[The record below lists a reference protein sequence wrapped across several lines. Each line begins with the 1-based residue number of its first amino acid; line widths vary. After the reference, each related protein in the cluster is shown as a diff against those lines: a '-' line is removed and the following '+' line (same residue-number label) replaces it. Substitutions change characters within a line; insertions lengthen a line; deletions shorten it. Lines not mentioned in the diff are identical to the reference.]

1 MFDLET
7 KCVQSGYMPKNGEPR
22 VLPIVQSTTYAYD
35 TPEEMSELFDLKKSG
50 FFYARLGSPTVD
62 ALEQKIAALD
72 GGVGSLCTASG
83 MAATTLT
90 ALNLCKAGDNIIST
104 STIYGGTYNLFSTT
118 LPKYGITTKFVSPE
132 ASAEEIESLV
142 DDKTKFLFTETI
154 ANPAMNVA
162 DFEKLTKVTK
172 KFGIPLIVDN
182 TLATPVICRPF
193 DFGADI
199 IVYSSTKYLDG
210 HATSLGGII
219 VDSGK
224 FKFLGN
230 PRFPDFNEP
239 DESYHGLVY
248 AKDCGEMAF
257 LVKARGQ
264 MMRDLGAQ
272 AAPMNAFL
280 TFLGMETLHLRMPR
294 HSENALAVAK
304 MLAASDAV
312 EWVKYGGLESDVNNP
327 LVKKYFSKGMASGM
341 VTFGIKGGREAAS
354 KFQKK
359 LKLFKIVTHIADAR
373 SCVLHPASTTHRQL
387 SDEELV
393 SCGISSNLIRLS
405 VGIENKKDILADL
418 KRALKASQK

>member
-7 KCVQSGYMPKNGEPR
+7 KCVQSGYTPKNGEPR

-172 KFGIPLIVDN
+172 KFGIPLVVDN

>member
-7 KCVQSGYMPKNGEPR
+7 KCVQSGYTPKNGEPR

-90 ALNLCKAGDNIIST
+90 ALNLCKEGDNIIST

-327 LVKKYFSKGMASGM
+327 LVKKYFAKGMASGM

>member
-7 KCVQSGYMPKNGEPR
+7 KCVQSGYTPKNGEPR

-90 ALNLCKAGDNIIST
+90 ALNLCKEGDNIIST

>member
-7 KCVQSGYMPKNGEPR
+7 KCVQSGYTPKNGEPR

-312 EWVKYGGLESDVNNP
+312 EWVKYGGLESDANNP

>member
-294 HSENALAVAK
+294 LSENALAVAK

>member
-7 KCVQSGYMPKNGEPR
+7 KCVQSGYTPKNGEPR